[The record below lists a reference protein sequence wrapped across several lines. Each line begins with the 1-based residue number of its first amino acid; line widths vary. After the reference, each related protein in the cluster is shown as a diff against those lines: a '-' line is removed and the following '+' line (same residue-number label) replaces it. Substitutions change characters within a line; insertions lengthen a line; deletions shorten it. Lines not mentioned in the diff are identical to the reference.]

1 MARGFRESR
10 RRDQARRKLAF
21 HKWLLLI
28 LALLGLGVIA
38 YAAGSELARGQVRNL
53 NEQVRSL
60 ESDLAVI
67 TARAESLQVERDEAL
82 EKQAALQTQV
92 PTGKEREIFA
102 LLSQQL
108 NKGVKEERLK
118 FLVRSSGDAVRCRN
132 YPEQK
137 RFIVQ
142 TSFTRGKND
151 WVAFARSA
159 IVVRAQGEPTR
170 SANGA
175 ANAWFDQEKPITVTF
190 TKINGAKTEA
200 TGIVPLLHS
209 VELGGDEYRF
219 VITPS
224 PARGFLQVTADRCQ
238 LPDGG

>member
-10 RRDQARRKLAF
+10 RRDQSRRRLAF
-21 HKWLLLI
+21 LKWLLLI

-38 YAAGSELARGQVRNL
+38 YAAGSELARGQVRSL
-53 NEQVRSL
+53 MEQVRSL
-60 ESDLAVI
+60 ESDLSVI

-82 EKQAALQTQV
+82 AKQAALQEQV
-92 PTGKEREIFA
+92 PTGNARELFA
-102 LLSQQL
+102 LLSEQL
-108 NKGVKEERLK
+108 KSGVKEERLK
-118 FLVRSSGDAVRCRN
+118 FLIRSSGGAVRCRN
-132 YPEQK
+132 DPEQK

-142 TSFTRGKND
+142 TGLTRGKND

-159 IVVRAQGEPTR
+159 IVVRAQGEPSR
-170 SANGA
+170 SSNGA

-190 TKINGAKTEA
+190 SKINGATTEA
-200 TGIVPLLHS
+200 TGILPLQHS

-219 VITPS
+219 VITPA

-238 LPDGG
+238 LPTGG

>member
-10 RRDQARRKLAF
+10 RRDQSRRRLAF
-21 HKWLLLI
+21 LKWLFLV

-38 YAAGSELARGQVRNL
+38 YAAGSELARGQVRGL

-60 ESDLAVI
+60 ESDLSVI

-82 EKQAALQTQV
+82 AKQAALQEQV
-92 PTGKEREIFA
+92 PTGKAREIFA
-102 LLSQQL
+102 LLSKQL
-108 NKGVKEERLK
+108 KSGVKEERLK

-132 YPEQK
+132 DPEQK

-142 TSFTRGKND
+142 TGFTRGKND

-159 IVVRAQGEPTR
+159 IVVRAKGEPTR
-170 SANGA
+170 NASGA
-175 ANAWFDQEKPITVTF
+175 ANAWFDQEKPVTISF
-190 TKINGAKTEA
+190 AKINGAKTEA
-200 TGIVPLLHS
+200 TGILPLQHS

-219 VITPS
+219 VITPA

-238 LPDGG
+238 LPNGG